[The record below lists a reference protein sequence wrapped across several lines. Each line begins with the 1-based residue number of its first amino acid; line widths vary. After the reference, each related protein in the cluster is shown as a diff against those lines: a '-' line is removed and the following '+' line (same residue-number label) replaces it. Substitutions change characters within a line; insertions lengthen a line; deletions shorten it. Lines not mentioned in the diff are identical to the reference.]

1 MKKRYLLALPLLFSL
16 GSCSLDENPIDMLP
30 EDEAFKTPDLVYT
43 NTVVGL
49 YNDIRN
55 LANVATWDLS
65 EQPTDEAMIPTRG
78 NDWDDGG
85 QFRALHAQTW
95 TPSQNQFNDS
105 WQERYSAIGK
115 CNQSLKIVE
124 NAKANNPTAT
134 FYDAYIAEIRALR
147 ALNYFYLLDQFGRIP
162 ISTSVDVAVSEVK
175 QSKRSEVFKFVKDEL
190 DAVRPYLASARSN
203 QAGEY
208 YGRMTKSTVFF
219 LLAKM
224 ALNANVYTDDNWEVT
239 GNNPQGS
246 TDFTIDGNNV
256 GAYQAVIAYC
266 DSITKEGYDLE
277 PSFASNFAV
286 KNETSNENIFVIPL
300 DPSLYRQSSQILYQ
314 RTLHYIHGKAFGL
327 DTWNGACATIE
338 MMQAMGY
345 GTETPDPRMALSFY
359 TGKVKGPDGEYI
371 KDEDGTDFAYLP
383 MDVRLKMDTSDKSK
397 KTGARWAKYE
407 IDRQFQGSGD
417 LVHNDFVLFRY
428 ADVLLMKA
436 EAELRLGNEP
446 EALKLVKKIRDRVGA
461 SELTSVELDDILKER
476 MIELS
481 WEMWRRNDM
490 VRFGTFTKAYKDKE
504 ESAPY
509 RIVYP
514 IHQDILSGNHNLT
527 QNPGYSK

>member
-1 MKKRYLLALPLLFSL
+1 MKKRYIFALPLLFSL
-16 GSCSLDENPIDMLP
+16 AACSLEESPVSMLP
-30 EDEAFKTPDLVYT
+30 EDEAFKTPDLVYI

-55 LANVATWDLS
+55 LASVATWDLS

-95 TPSQNQFNDS
+95 TSSQNQFNDS
-105 WQERYSAIGK
+105 WQERYAAIGK
-115 CNQSLKIVE
+115 CNQSLKIVN
-124 NAKANNPTAT
+124 NAKANNSTAT
-134 FYDAYIAEIRALR
+134 FYDTYIAEIRAIR

-162 ISTSVDVAVSEVK
+162 ISTSVDVAVSEVS
-175 QSKRSEVFKFVKDEL
+175 QSKRSEVFHFLKDEL
-190 DAVRPYLASARSN
+190 DSVRPYLASARSN
-203 QAGEY
+203 QAGAY

-219 LLAKM
+219 LLAKL
-224 ALNANVYTDDNWEVT
+224 ALNAPVYTDDNWKVT

-246 TDFTIDGNNV
+246 TDFTIDGVNV

-266 DSITKEGYDLE
+266 DSIKKEGYGLE
-277 PSFASNFAV
+277 ASFASNFAV

-314 RTLHYIHGKAFGL
+314 RTLHYLQGKAFGL

-338 MMQAMGY
+338 MMEAMGY
-345 GTETPDPRMALSFY
+345 GTSAPDPRMALSFY
-359 TGKVKGPDGEYI
+359 TGKVKGPDGEYV
-371 KDEDGTDFAYLP
+371 KNEDGTLFEYLP

-407 IDRQFQGSGD
+407 IDRQFQGAGD
-417 LVHNDFVLFRY
+417 YVHNDFVLFRY
-428 ADVLLMKA
+428 ADILLMKA
-436 EAELRLGNEP
+436 EAALRLGNES
-446 EALKLVKKIRDRVGA
+446 EALQRINEVRARVGVPD
-461 SELTSVELDDILKER
+461 LTSVTLNDILKER

-490 VRFGTFTKAYKDKE
+490 IRFGTFTSAYTDKE
-504 ESAPY
+504 QSEPY

-527 QNPGYSK
+527 QNPGYTK